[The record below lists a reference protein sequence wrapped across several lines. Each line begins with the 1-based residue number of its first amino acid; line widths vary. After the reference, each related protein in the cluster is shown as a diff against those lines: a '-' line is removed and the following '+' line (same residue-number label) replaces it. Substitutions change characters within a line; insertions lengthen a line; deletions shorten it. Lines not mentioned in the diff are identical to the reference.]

1 MIALVKFI
9 HIAAIAVWAAGLVS
23 IPTFHRQLGQLRTK
37 RPGTP
42 LPDEDVLQVQRA
54 VRLTY
59 VGIVSPAAFIA
70 VASGIVLV
78 FQRGIAMPWFSLKLS
93 LVVGLVIA
101 HTFAGLTLVRLFE
114 QPAGYPV
121 WRYVGATSSAV
132 ALATAIIA
140 LTLAKPELSGDFLP
154 SAMHEPGALKRLVES
169 INPWQRP

>member
-23 IPTFHRQLGQLRTK
+23 IPAFHRQLGLLRTE
-37 RPGTP
+37 RPDMP
-42 LPDEDVLQVQRA
+42 LHDEKVQQAQKA

-70 VASGIVLV
+70 VASGIVLI

-114 QPAGYPV
+114 QSAGYPV

-154 SAMHEPGALKRLVES
+154 AAMHEPGALKRLVES